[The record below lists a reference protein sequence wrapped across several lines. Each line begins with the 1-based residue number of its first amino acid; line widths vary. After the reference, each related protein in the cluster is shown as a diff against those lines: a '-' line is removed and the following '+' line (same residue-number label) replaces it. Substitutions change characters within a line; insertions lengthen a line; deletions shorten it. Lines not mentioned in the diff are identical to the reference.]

1 MARTSAREFA
11 DVNFLKFAATLT
23 NRYNLPA
30 VLRRSLSPSLQGNVV
45 GYLIGYYLP
54 AIGYSSKFLHLKTVT
69 PIISVISYEFLR
81 AF

>member
-30 VLRRSLSPSLQGNVV
+30 VLGRSLSPSLQGNLV
-45 GYLIGYYLP
+45 GYLIGCYLP
-54 AIGYSSKFLHLKTVT
+54 AIGYSCSYLKTVT
-69 PIISVISYEFLR
+69 PIISVISYQLLR
-81 AF
+81 AS